1 MQCDITIRIMPNNAY
16 KDFAVLYY
24 SKEEVK
30 EIACS
35 TTQKKMRSSNQPP
48 TNMQNK
54 GNERSF
60 RVKER

>member
-1 MQCDITIRIMPNNAY
+1 MPNNAY